1 MTQSFKMPA
10 ASAAAAYDMGVKI
23 FGRNGIPTDNGL
35 KNLLAATREE
45 LKLPADIVAETV
57 IDLSILKEAQ
67 RDLGIGKVP
76 LIHLVFPRQQVP
88 PLLTI
93 SLR

>member
-1 MTQSFKMPA
+1 M
-10 ASAAAAYDMGVKI
+10 KI

-67 RDLGIGKVP
+67 RDLGIGKAP
-76 LIHLVFPRQQVP
+76 
-88 PLLTI
+88 
-93 SLR
+93 